1 MNLNNNNIINSSV
14 ASDQLIHIDNEPV
27 IVNPSERHFVDYLAD
42 MYAAVLCLERL
53 ERAHN
58 RDLVHTEEYNKVLEK
73 TLNRIKNIENQ
84 LNVAASSGL
93 RYSGLDDFLQTY
105 GVAQACGAAR
115 ARLIENARLEA
126 ERNAAREKQQSE
138 AEKQKNAPVG
148 PNPTSVLQ
156 AAQHFIT
163 LMDCLKLN
171 QRSTDQLY
179 PLILDLLNAVKRVH
193 PQFDQLPR
201 LTNWVTLLDS
211 MKASDEL
218 NDEQMREFLFDV
230 ERGYNG
236 FYRYLDG
243 IQHGGASNT
252 NNNNL
257 PSSSGSPVVLFT
269 PR

>member
-1 MNLNNNNIINSSV
+1 MNIISNNNNSNNNPAIVGSS
-14 ASDQLIHIDNEPV
+14 SDNDPV
-27 IVNPSERHFVDYLAD
+27 IVVPSERHFVDYLAD
-42 MYAAVLCLERL
+42 MYAAILCLERL

-58 RDLVHTEEYNKVLEK
+58 RDLVPSDEYSRTLDK
-73 TLNRIKNIENQ
+73 TLSRIKTIENQ

-105 GVAQACGAAR
+105 GVSQACGAAR
-115 ARLIENARLEA
+115 ARLIETARQQA
-126 ERNAAREKQQSE
+126 ERIAEREKQQNA
-138 AEKQKNAPVG
+138 AELQKSMPTG

-179 PLILDLLNAVKRVH
+179 PLIQDLLNAVRRVH

-201 LTNWVTLLDS
+201 LTNWMTLLDS

-218 NDEQMREFLFDV
+218 NDEQVREFLFDV
-230 ERGYNG
+230 DRGYNA

-243 IQHGGASNT
+243 IQHGGRGGGGGAASS
-252 NNNNL
+252 
-257 PSSSGSPVVLFT
+257 SSSGTSTVASPM
-269 PR
+269 